1 MDVTRRAAIS
11 ALLLTPLTVSHAPS
25 AVSQVVELHIA
36 TDGDELAFK
45 PKHLTCQT
53 GADVRLFFH
62 HTGEIINDAH
72 DWVLL
77 RPGAKEAFL
86 HDADQE
92 PDETVIVPINDGYM
106 VLAATPLCGRG
117 HVVMVE
123 FTAPPPGDYPFV
135 CSIPGHGET
144 MQGIL
149 AVTA

>member
-1 MDVTRRAAIS
+1 MDMTRRFVVA
-11 ALLLTPLTVSHAPS
+11 ALLITPMAVSGAPS
-25 AVSQVVELHIA
+25 TVRGVVELDIA

-45 PKHLTCQT
+45 PKHLSCPT
-53 GADVRLFFH
+53 GAAVRLFLH

-77 RPGAKEAFL
+77 KPGVKKAFL

-92 PDETVIVPINDGYM
+92 PDETVIVPNGDQYM

-123 FTAPPPGDYPFV
+123 FTAPAPGDYPFV

-144 MQGIL
+144 MQGTL
-149 AVTA
+149 TVTA